1 MGTDFKYTV
10 RALRQAPWYSA
21 TVVGVTA
28 LALATTVAGVLLS
41 ATQRPANQVPPV
53 FRSGAYLVFVDAYP
67 RRDGHVVEALTA
79 SDFAVLEDG
88 KPQTVEIF
96 EFIGS
101 PASLAA
107 REAPLLAAGTPVRP
121 GRLFIL
127 YLNRYFLTME
137 GARKSPEP
145 LVSFLREVIGPKDL
159 VSWHSP
165 DQSLGSLTFGQ
176 SLDNVDDAL
185 RRYWRQIHDESPYAD
200 TPYETEAVA
209 LPVAQS
215 PYEKRL
221 IECYMTRRT
230 NPGRNKEIVKE
241 LVIRSRIEIVL
252 KSLEELI
259 GRVSSFGEPRVHVLL
274 VSGAWALPRE
284 GSTKDA
290 WGAEGPNPVD
300 PRLGLPGQ
308 PKPDA
313 RAMSRAGC
321 DAEYVRLQTMD
332 ADDRFR
338 DLTQRAIRSNV
349 SFVTVDP
356 YGLGSV
362 DPFASKPMGS
372 GSLNLLRTL
381 AETTGGL
388 ASVGVG
394 DLSASMRDLAKGVSS
409 YYLLG
414 YYSTNTQFNGRYRTI
429 DVKVAPP
436 GVTVSARRG
445 YTPPRTK

>member
-1 MGTDFKYTV
+1 MRV
-10 RALRQAPWYSA
+10 RRHLLPGAY
-21 TVVGVTA
+21 VA
-28 LALATTVAGVLLS
+28 LALAGF
-41 ATQRPANQVPPV
+41 ATAQQPGQAPNQPPPV

-67 RRDGHVVEALTA
+67 RRDGQIVEGLAA

-96 EFIGS
+96 EYLGS

-107 REAPLLAAGTPVRP
+107 REAPPLAAGAPPRP

-137 GARKSPEP
+137 GARRSPEP

-159 VSWHSP
+159 VSWHTP
-165 DQSLGSLTFGQ
+165 DQPLGALTFGQ
-176 SLDNVDDAL
+176 TIDRVEDAL
-185 RRYWRQIHDESPYAD
+185 RRYWRQIYDESPYAG
-200 TPYETEAVA
+200 TPYEGTA

-215 PYEKRL
+215 PAEMRL
-221 IECYMTRRT
+221 AECYINRT
-230 NPGRNKEIVKE
+230 SNPDLNKAIVKE
-241 LVIRSRIEIVL
+241 LLIRSRIELVL
-252 KSLEELI
+252 KSLEELV

-284 GSTKDA
+284 GTTKYA
-290 WGAEGPNPVD
+290 WAADGPTISD
-300 PRLGLPGQ
+300 PRLGIPGQ
-308 PKPDA
+308 RPPDP
-313 RAMSRAGC
+313 RASNRAGC
-321 DAEYVRLQTMD
+321 DSEYIRLQTMD

-338 DLTQRAIRSNV
+338 DLIQRAQRSNV

-356 YGLGSV
+356 YGLGSL
-362 DPFASKPMGS
+362 DPFASKPMGT

-394 DLSASMRDLAKGVSS
+394 DLSASMRDLARGVSS

-429 DVKVAPP
+429 DVKVKQP
-436 GVTVSARRG
+436 GVQVSARRG
-445 YTPPRTK
+445 YTAPKK

>member
-1 MGTDFKYTV
+1 MV
-10 RALRQAPWYSA
+10 RRPGRVRLSVLLWL
-21 TVVGVTA
+21 VGLSFSTG
-28 LALATTVAGVLLS
+28 LPLS
-41 ATQRPANQVPPV
+41 ATQQPPNQVPPV

-79 SDFAVLEDG
+79 SDFTVLEDG
-88 KPQTVEIF
+88 KPQRVEIF

-107 REAPLLAAGTPVRP
+107 REAPPLAAPAPPLP

-165 DQSLGSLTFGQ
+165 DQSLGALTFGQ
-176 SLDNVDDAL
+176 SLDNIDDAL
-185 RRYWRQIHDESPYAD
+185 RRYWRQIHDESPYAG
-200 TPYETEAVA
+200 TPDEGIAF
-209 LPVAQS
+209 PVAQS
-215 PYEKRL
+215 PYESRL
-221 IECYMTRRT
+221 IECYMTRRID
-230 NPGRNKEIVKE
+230 PGQNKAIVKE

-300 PRLGLPGQ
+300 PRLTLPGR

-313 RAMSRAGC
+313 RETNRAGC
-321 DAEYVRLQTMD
+321 DAEYIRLQTMD

-388 ASVGVG
+388 ASVGAG

-429 DVKVAPP
+429 DVKVAQP

>member
-1 MGTDFKYTV
+1 MMAQRRRLV
-10 RALRQAPWYSA
+10 RLSVVLWLTCTCSSA
-21 TVVGVTA
+21 S
-28 LALATTVAGVLLS
+28 VLLS
-41 ATQRPANQVPPV
+41 ATQRPSNQVPPV

-67 RRDGHVVEALTA
+67 RRDGHVVEGLTA
-79 SDFAVLEDG
+79 PDFTVLEDG

-96 EFIGS
+96 EFIES

-107 REAPLLAAGTPVRP
+107 RGAPPLAAAAPPLP

-137 GARKSPEP
+137 GTRKSPEP

-185 RRYWRQIHDESPYAD
+185 RRYWRQIHDESPYAG
-200 TPYETEAVA
+200 TPYEGVA
-209 LPVAQS
+209 FPVAQS
-215 PYEKRL
+215 PYENRL
-221 IECYMTRRT
+221 IECYMTRRVRPEQ
-230 NPGRNKEIVKE
+230 NIAIVKE
-241 LVIRSRIEIVL
+241 LLIRSRIEIVL
-252 KSLEELI
+252 KSLEELV

-313 RAMSRAGC
+313 RATNRAGC

-332 ADDRFR
+332 AADRFR

-429 DVKVAPP
+429 DVKVAQP

-445 YTPPRTK
+445 YTPPRTLRKPT